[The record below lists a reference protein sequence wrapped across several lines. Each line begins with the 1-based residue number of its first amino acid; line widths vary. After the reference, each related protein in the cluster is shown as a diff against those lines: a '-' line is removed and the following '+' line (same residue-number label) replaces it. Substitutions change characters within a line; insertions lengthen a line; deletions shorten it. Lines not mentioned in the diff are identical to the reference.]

1 MNQTTAGVADDLD
14 PDIRRFQREMAAA
27 YGRYPD
33 FDGLPLGE
41 RRRIAEEVRAPWA
54 AGGPVMHSA
63 ETLNVGPLGVRIR
76 IHRPDARQVLPVL
89 IYVHGGGW
97 TLFSL
102 DTHDRLMRE
111 YAARAGV
118 AVVGIDYSLSPEAK
132 FPRALDE
139 IVSVVRWLRS
149 EGAAHGLDPQ
159 RIAIGGDSA
168 GGNLSVAANLALLR
182 DRDAPLSAILV
193 NYGAFDRESVYPSYQ
208 RYDGPEY
215 NLTTAEMAVFWENYL
230 RGAQDFG
237 DPLASP
243 MRAEVAGLPP
253 TFFAIAACDVL
264 ADENRA
270 MADRLRA
277 AGVPVALCEYAGA
290 THSFLEAVSISPLAD
305 RALAEASTWLA
316 AQISVNNDN
325 DSQ

>member
-33 FDGLPLGE
+33 FEQLPLGE

-54 AGGPVMHSA
+54 AGGPVMHST
-63 ETLNVGPLGVRIR
+63 ETLNVGAFGVRVR
-76 IHRPDARQVLPVL
+76 IHRPNAGAMLPAL

-97 TLFSL
+97 TMFSL

-132 FPRALDE
+132 FPLALDE
-139 IVSVVRWLRS
+139 IVSVVRWLRA
-149 EGAAHGLDPQ
+149 EGEAHGLDPR

-168 GGNLSVAANLALLR
+168 GANLSVAANLALVR
-182 DRDAPLSAILV
+182 DGKAPLSAILV
-193 NYGAFDRESVYPSYQ
+193 NYGAFDGRADYPSYG
-208 RYDGPEY
+208 RYDGPAY
-215 NLTTAEMAVFWENYL
+215 NLTTAEMAVFWANYL
-230 RGAQDFG
+230 RDDADFG
-237 DPLASP
+237 DPLACP
-243 MRAEVAGLPP
+243 MRADLAGLPP
-253 TFFAIAACDVL
+253 TFFAVAACDIL
-264 ADENRA
+264 ADENRD
-270 MADRLRA
+270 MAARLAA
-277 AGVPVALCEYAGA
+277 AGVAVDFRDYAGA

-305 RALAEASTWLA
+305 RALAETSEWLSG
-316 AQISVNNDN
+316 QICANNDN

>member
-14 PDIRRFQREMAAA
+14 PDIRRFQREVAAA

-33 FDGLPLGE
+33 FERLPLPE

-54 AGGPVMHSA
+54 AGGPAMFGT
-63 ETLNVGPLGVRIR
+63 ETLKVGPLGVRVR
-76 IHRPDARQVLPVL
+76 IYRPDARTVLPVL

-97 TLFSL
+97 TMFSL

-132 FPRALDE
+132 FPCALDE
-139 IVSVVRWLRS
+139 IVSVVRWLRG

-159 RIAIGGDSA
+159 RVAIGGDSA
-168 GGNLSVAANLALLR
+168 GANLSVAANLALLR
-182 DRDAPLSAILV
+182 DGEAPLSAILV
-193 NYGAFDRESVYPSYQ
+193 NYGAFDGRADYPSYR
-208 RYDGPEY
+208 RYDGPAY
-215 NLTTAEMAVFWENYL
+215 NLTAAEMAVFWTNYL
-230 RGAQDFG
+230 RAEEDFA
-237 DPLASP
+237 DPLACP
-243 MRAEVAGLPP
+243 MRADFAGLPP
-253 TFFAIAACDVL
+253 TFFAVAACDIL
-264 ADENRA
+264 ADENRDVA
-270 MADRLRA
+270 ARLAA
-277 AGVPVALCEYAGA
+277 AGVAVDFREYAGA

-305 RALAEASTWLA
+305 RALAETSEWLSR
-316 AQISVNNDN
+316 QICVNNDN